1 MTDLKIGVVD
11 VLVVRLT
18 ADGWRVL
25 LLRRGTGTRCTGAWE
40 IVHGHIEPGERPGE
54 AALRELDEE
63 TGLTAQSLYNVTS
76 HLFHLHQDDTVQVAI
91 SFCAFVNP
99 NDDGVRLGSE
109 HDLHEWLTLDEA
121 TARLF
126 WPQDRRILADAYELL
141 REGNAG
147 VADDVLRV
155 I

>member
-25 LLRRGTGTRCTGAWE
+25 LLRRATGTRCTGAWE
-40 IVHGHIEPGERPGE
+40 IVHGNIEPGERPWE
-54 AALRELDEE
+54 AALRELGEE
-63 TGLTAQSLYNVTS
+63 TGLAARRLYNVTV
-76 HLFHLHQDDTVQVAI
+76 HLFHLHQTDTVQVSVA
-91 SFCAFVNP
+91 FCAFVNP
-99 NDDGVRLGSE
+99 DEDKLRLGSE
-109 HDLHEWLTLDEA
+109 HDHQDWLTVNEA
-121 TARLF
+121 KARLF

-147 VADDVLRV
+147 AADDVLRV